1 LLVQLLGL
9 DLELEE
15 GTVDLVDDDNGL
27 DTFGKSLS
35 QYCLGLDADALN
47 TVDDDQ
53 STIGDTESGGDLGG
67 EIDVSRRVDQ
77 VDQELVT

>member
-15 GTVDLVDDDNGL
+15 GTVNLVDDDDGF

-35 QYCLGLDADALN
+35 EYCLGLDADALN

-77 VDQELVT
+77 VDQELAT